1 MLEEFASELDQALQ
15 RIMDKADL
23 SQREREIL
31 LARWMHD
38 GEPLWLEQ
46 VAKQRGVTRERIRQI
61 EFKGL
66 RKLRE
71 HKEELETLFEKRDQ
85 LLRQMEALKARMIF
99 LDAIRWKKPNEKYQ
113 IEGDSQAPQ
122 N

>member
-1 MLEEFASELDQALQ
+1 MLEDFASELDQALQ
-15 RIMDKADL
+15 NIMNQADL
-23 SQREREIL
+23 SPREREVL

-46 VAKQRGVTRERIRQI
+46 VAKQRGVTRERVRQI

-66 RKLRE
+66 KKLRE

-85 LLRQMEALKARMIF
+85 LLQQMEALNARLTFLKAIQY
-99 LDAIRWKKPNEKYQ
+99 KKPIEKYQ
-113 IEGDSQAPQ
+113 VEGE
-122 N
+122 